1 MKLNKLCEGA
11 KFDPMW
17 EWCSKNIANF
27 RDLYFTDAIDL
38 DNNSKIIA
46 APELKIDTRD
56 EEIPYIIDVEYYLE
70 IVGPNLKSFKNLKKL
85 DHPRVVFN
93 GQSKLNFNN
102 LATADIH
109 NDEAIRFIFS
119 NYTSLEAGM
128 FTRYNFDTLSFDGCT
143 SNTLYD
149 FSEYKNC
156 GFILLYEIMYYS
168 DINISNILFLLDQ
181 QVNISEVDFSYQA
194 RVGALL
200 TKIVN
205 RYLKFKDKENY
216 TMDFT
221 VEVLD
226 NKFDENIL

>member
-1 MKLNKLCEGA
+1 MR
-11 KFDPMW
+11 
-17 EWCSKNIANF
+17 EWCDKNIASF
-27 RDLYFTDAIDL
+27 RDLYRMDSIDL
-38 DNNSKIIA
+38 DDDAKTIS
-46 APELKIDTRD
+46 APELKIDTQ
-56 EEIPYIIDVEYYLE
+56 EETIPYIIDVEYDLE
-70 IVGPNLKSFKNLKKL
+70 IVGPNLKSFKNLIKL
-85 DHPRVVFN
+85 DHPRVIFN
-93 GQSKLNFNN
+93 GQSKLNFNR
-102 LATADIH
+102 LATADVH
-109 NDEAIRFIFS
+109 NDEAIQFKFL

-128 FTRYNFDTLSFDGCT
+128 FTRYNFDTLSFDGCK

-149 FSEYKNC
+149 FSEYKHC

-168 DINISNILFLLDQ
+168 DINISNILFLLDPY
-181 QVNISEVDFSYQA
+181 VNINEVDFSYQA
-194 RVGALL
+194 RVGERL